1 MARRVKEEPI
11 VHQNRIAEQAM
22 ILFAKKG
29 IDNTKMD
36 EIASLA
42 GYSKATVYVYFK
54 NKDDIISFL
63 ALQSMIKLRT
73 AIETAVLKEEDVKE
87 SFFKICN
94 SLVDYHRYYPDFFDM
109 SLKHINVKSA
119 EYNQWDS
126 QTYKVGEEINQLLYQ
141 YLEKGIKSGI
151 FKNTDNSFETV
162 FLMWGMISGVI
173 ALASEKEEYILL
185 AGKITKERF
194 MQDGFEKIYSSI
206 CE

>member
-63 ALQSMIKLRT
+63 ALQSIIKLRT
-73 AIETAVLKEEDVKE
+73 AIETAVLKEEDV
-87 SFFKICN
+87 N
-94 SLVDYHRYYPDFFDM
+94 R
-109 SLKHINVKSA
+109 N
-119 EYNQWDS
+119 
-126 QTYKVGEEINQLLYQ
+126 
-141 YLEKGIKSGI
+141 
-151 FKNTDNSFETV
+151 DN
-162 FLMWGMISGVI
+162 
-173 ALASEKEEYILL
+173 
-185 AGKITKERF
+185 
-194 MQDGFEKIYSSI
+194 
-206 CE
+206 

>member
-63 ALQSMIKLRT
+63 ALQSIIKLRT

-94 SLVDYHRYYPDFFDM
+94 SLVDYHRDYPDFFDM